1 MSAPD
6 LTPTLREEL
15 DPQTAA
21 EVVAALVVE
30 HLDNTEVTVHGDVYT
45 VTRCQVLRRSDG
57 YPWAVSMTI
66 SDDTRGESINAT
78 LHVAADPIPRWD
90 R

>member
-1 MSAPD
+1 MSTVPA
-6 LTPTLREEL
+6 L
-15 DPQTAA
+15 DAQTAA
-21 EVVAALVVE
+21 EVVAALVVK
-30 HLDNTEVTVHGDVYT
+30 HVTDAELLEHGDVYT

-57 YPWAVSMTI
+57 YPWAVSMPI

>member
-1 MSAPD
+1 MTTVPA
-6 LTPTLREEL
+6 L

-21 EVVAALVVE
+21 EVVAALVLTQ
-30 HLDNTEVTVHGDVYT
+30 LDKAEVVHHGDAYE
-45 VTRCQVLRRSDG
+45 VTRCQALRRSDG